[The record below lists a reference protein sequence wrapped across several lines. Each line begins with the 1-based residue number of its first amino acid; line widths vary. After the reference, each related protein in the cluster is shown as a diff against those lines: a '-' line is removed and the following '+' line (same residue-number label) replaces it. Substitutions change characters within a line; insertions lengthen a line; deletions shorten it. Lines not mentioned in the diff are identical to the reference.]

1 MYKDTPQQLDAAT
14 LQLVEGAEREVP
26 KVTPVGVGPVV
37 RLRSPIMEHRLVE
50 PLSADEDGPGV
61 LLPPLRAFVGPSGL
75 ALLVAAPV
83 LLVAGW
89 QLAVIAGAVTLVARG
104 LDRLV
109 SRAPFSLGDG
119 FLPYRPETGW
129 PQGVQEDTDV
139 QWNWSTAT
147 ERHSSAG

>member
-1 MYKDTPQQLDAAT
+1 MIQDTPQRPDVAT
-14 LQLVEGAEREVP
+14 LQPLDGAHREGPR
-26 KVTPVGVGPVV
+26 VTPVGVGPVV

-50 PLSADEDGPGV
+50 PLRADEDTPGV
-61 LLPPLRAFVGPSGL
+61 LLPPLRIFVGPSGL

-89 QLAVIAGAVTLVARG
+89 QLALVAGAVALVARG

-129 PQGVQEDTDV
+129 PQGVQEDNDV
-139 QWNWSTAT
+139 HWNWSKA
-147 ERHSSAG
+147 RMGRGA

>member
-1 MYKDTPQQLDAAT
+1 MFQDKPQQPEAPALE
-14 LQLVEGAEREVP
+14 LLEGAERQGP
-26 KVTPVGVGPVV
+26 RITPVGVGPVV

-50 PLSADEDGPGV
+50 PLSADEDSPGV
-61 LLPPLRAFVGPSGL
+61 LLPPLRALVGPSGL

-89 QLAVIAGAVTLVARG
+89 QLALVAGAVALVARG

-129 PQGVQEDTDV
+129 PQGVQEDNDV

>member
-1 MYKDTPQQLDAAT
+1 M
-14 LQLVEGAEREVP
+14 
-26 KVTPVGVGPVV
+26 
-37 RLRSPIMEHRLVE
+37 
-50 PLSADEDGPGV
+50 
-61 LLPPLRAFVGPSGL
+61 LLPRVRSFVGPSGL

-89 QLAVIAGAVTLVARG
+89 QLALVAGAVALVARG

-119 FLPYRPETGW
+119 LLPYRPETGW

-139 QWNWSTAT
+139 HWNWATPT
-147 ERHSSAG
+147 ERRSFAG

>member
-1 MYKDTPQQLDAAT
+1 MLKDRPQQPDAVT
-14 LQLVEGAEREVP
+14 LQLLEGAEREGP
-26 KVTPVGVGPVV
+26 RVTPVGIGPVV

-50 PLSADEDGPGV
+50 PLRADEDATGV

-89 QLAVIAGAVTLVARG
+89 QLALVAGAVALVARG

-129 PQGVQEDTDV
+129 PQGVQEDSDV
-139 QWNWSTAT
+139 HWNWSVRNLETN
-147 ERHSSAG
+147 R